1 MKFIYDFKIAKDKGW
16 VINSIKDSYTPLIY
30 IGKVSR
36 ESIGDGWLII
46 LYKIYFI
53 FNFIK

>member
-46 LYKIYFI
+46 LYKIYFL